1 MGRLLLSW
9 LLFGAFLKCVLT
21 QTAARVEKGA
31 DGKLVFTDFEP
42 FCEYRAQDDFE
53 PTRSAFFGNIAT
65 GFIRLVAPGRLATVI
80 QDIDIEAFQ
89 ENAGVYLIENYSTFV
104 TAFVAIPVFFILGLI
119 LALLVPCIGAIFCCC
134 RCCDNCGGEM
144 LQNKEDN
151 NLWKRWGLV
160 SFLLCTAL
168 LLGIG
173 CASVFL
179 GGRTFTGS
187 VETAINT
194 IDTTNQDWKC
204 YTNSIFKEFEYL
216 VETANETVLLAVE
229 EIQTT
234 SEDVMKLLDD
244 DIDTV
249 FKRVVSLDQSAQSIS
264 DSLVLVDDVKSSEMD
279 LRDALAV
286 FTNNYNATLMSEAC
300 QNDMACKMTADQFDS
315 EQFIVN
321 TDFQTLAD
329 VSQQQNSLN
338 EFLAK
343 NLSGKANKLLSDID
357 PILNVSQAGS
367 FELPQ
372 SFDTNQFNTLTQDS
386 LSQVDTLFDSI
397 SYAIND
403 PNVDNVASQV
413 TQYGFAG
420 SAVLASLIGVISALY
435 ILGIIFGE
443 IGRKRDDEP
452 TERECL
458 AKCGGCMLVLGWVF
472 SFLFYFTVAMLA
484 AWYFLFGSVGEIFLC
499 QPLGDPS
506 TFDALQPLL
515 FQANLSSSGVASFQ
529 NISLSAA
536 LRSCENNEPL
546 WESLN
551 LDDFF
556 GSDIDTIINDLRDAV
571 DVSSLID
578 PIDLQDTLNF
588 EESSFLTDLGNIDF
602 SALDYAQLTTE
613 LDESPV
619 VDLSAEVL
627 AINALADSLTNS
639 DLADDLRAHANELE
653 SIRTNELVALQDDV
667 NVLKA
672 ELPTLENRTNELT
685 STSQTLVTDID
696 HVLTNSVAL
705 IEESENTFVLMLA
718 DYINQTLDYVL
729 SQVKTNVGR
738 CSPLYNT
745 YRAIDYIICDNLLD
759 SLNAMWLGLGT
770 AVIFFIFGIIFAV
783 KLSKYYRR
791 MLHFDERSEGQEG
804 YPGYNSKNYPV

>member
-194 IDTTNQDWKC
+194 IDTTNQDLKC

-234 SEDVMKLLDD
+234 SEDVMMLLD

-264 DSLVLVDDVKSSEMD
+264 DSLALVNDVKSSEMD

-286 FTNNYNATLMSEAC
+286 FTTNYNATLMSEAC
-300 QNDMACKMTADQFDS
+300 QNDTACKMAGFNPDDYK
-315 EQFIVN
+315 VN
-321 TDFQTLAD
+321 TDFQNVAD
-329 VSQQQNSLN
+329 VSQQQDPLN
-338 EFLAK
+338 EFLAQ
-343 NLSGKANKLLSDID
+343 NLSGKANKLLSDLE
-357 PILNVSQAGS
+357 PILNVFQAGS

-372 SFDTNQFNTLTQDS
+372 SFDTNQFNTLTQHS
-386 LSQVDTLFDSI
+386 LSQVDTLFDDI
-397 SYAIND
+397 SKAIND
-403 PNVDNVASQV
+403 PDVDNVASQV

-472 SFLFYFTVAMLA
+472 SFLFYFIVAMLA
-484 AWYFLFGSVGEIFLC
+484 AWYFLFGSLGEIFLC

-515 FQANLSSSGVASFQ
+515 FQADPTPGVPSFQ

-551 LDDFF
+551 LDDVF
-556 GSDIDTIINDLRDAV
+556 GSDIDTNINDLRDAV
-571 DVSSLID
+571 DFSSLID

-588 EESSFLTDLGNIDF
+588 EESTSLTELSNIDF

-619 VDLSAEVL
+619 VDLSAEVS
-627 AINALADSLTNS
+627 AINALAD
-639 DLADDLRAHANELE
+639 
-653 SIRTNELVALQDDV
+653 
-667 NVLKA
+667 NVVSH
-672 ELPTLENRTNELT
+672 EI
-685 STSQTLVTDID
+685 VD
-696 HVLTNSVAL
+696 
-705 IEESENTFVLMLA
+705 
-718 DYINQTLDYVL
+718 
-729 SQVKTNVGR
+729 NV
-738 CSPLYNT
+738 
-745 YRAIDYIICDNLLD
+745 
-759 SLNAMWLGLGT
+759 
-770 AVIFFIFGIIFAV
+770 
-783 KLSKYYRR
+783 
-791 MLHFDERSEGQEG
+791 
-804 YPGYNSKNYPV
+804 